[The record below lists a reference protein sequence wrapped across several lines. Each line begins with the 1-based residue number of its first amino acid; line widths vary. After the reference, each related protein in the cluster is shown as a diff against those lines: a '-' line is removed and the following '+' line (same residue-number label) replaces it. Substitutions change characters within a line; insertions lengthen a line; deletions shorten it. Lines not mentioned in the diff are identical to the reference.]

1 MLLFLAVTDAEASP
15 QSRIVIDEAL
25 FPQIADGNRD
35 AFVRLYA
42 LTKDLVLGYALSI
55 LGNRSDA
62 EDAMQDTYLKIRSAA
77 HLYRPMG
84 RPVAWIVT
92 ITRNVCLMQLREKS
106 RTAWTPPDENS
117 ALHSS
122 TSSAFDAFG
131 DAEDRLVLAKM
142 LDLLSEEDRQIIVL
156 HAISGMKHREI
167 AQVMSMPLS
176 TVLAKYR
183 RALQKLRDAFA
194 E

>member
-1 MLLFLAVTDAEASP
+1 MLVFEAVVYEAPAQQAEIQLDESLF
-15 QSRIVIDEAL
+15 SRIAAEDKEAFL
-25 FPQIADGNRD
+25 T
-35 AFVRLYA
+35 LYEKCSSA
-42 LTKDLVLGYALSI
+42 VFAYALSI
-55 LGNRSDA
+55 LRNRTEA

-84 RPVAWIVT
+84 RPVAWIIT

-117 ALHSS
+117 YLHSP

-131 DAEDRLVLAKM
+131 DAEDRLVLTKM

-167 AQVMSMPLS
+167 AQVMSLPLS

>member
-84 RPVAWIVT
+84 RPVAWIIT

-117 ALHSS
+117 YLHSP

-131 DAEDRLVLAKM
+131 DADDRLVLTKM

-167 AQVMSMPLS
+167 AQVMSLPLS

>member
-77 HLYRPMG
+77 HLYKPMG

-106 RTAWTPPDENS
+106 RTTWTPPDENCD
-117 ALHSS
+117 LHSP

-131 DAEDRLVLAKM
+131 DAEDRLVLTKM

-167 AQVMSMPLS
+167 AQVMSLPLS

>member
-1 MLLFLAVTDAEASP
+1 MSNVSGPDTAP
-15 QSRIVIDEAL
+15 
-25 FPQIADGNRD
+25 NRD
-35 AFVRLYA
+35 QAFVHLVDQY
-42 LTKDLVLGYALSI
+42 KDHVLRMCFLS
-55 LGNRSDA
+55 LCDKTLA

-84 RPVAWIVT
+84 RPVAWIIT
-92 ITRNVCLMQLREKS
+92 ITRNICLMQLREKS

-117 ALHSS
+117 DLHSPA
-122 TSSAFDAFG
+122 SSAFDAFG
-131 DAEDRLVLAKM
+131 DAEDRLVLTKM

-167 AQVMSMPLS
+167 AQVMSLPLS